1 MSSRHETREEG
12 RAVPVA
18 DAAPGDTAP
27 MVITASGNH
36 GIPVLITPASTGATA
51 SFQGFL
57 LLQQE
62 AAKKEE
68 EAEDPLAERKKWF
81 REMRGWLM
89 VLATVAA
96 SVAYQAGLNP
106 PGGFWQDNNDGHRA
120 GNPVLRDQHWVRY
133 VLFYYFNATAF
144 VTSLVIMVLLMSE
157 RFYHGEAK
165 VMALMFATFID
176 LASLVGAYIA
186 GTTRYASSCVYI
198 VVITCVSFV
207 GVIYIGEA
215 MGEICAFVLRRIRC
229 MRDLAKLKWC
239 PVPADVV
246 TKSLPEKEA
255 EERRKRANERRKRP
269 CCPCCAPP
277 ATTDSRD
284 VEGQ

>member
-18 DAAPGDTAP
+18 DAAPGDTVP

-36 GIPVLITPASTGATA
+36 GIPVLITPTVTGATA

-57 LLQQE
+57 VLQQE
-62 AAKKEE
+62 AAKKEEE

-106 PGGFWQDNNDGHRA
+106 PGGFWQDNNGGHRA

-133 VLFYYFNATAF
+133 ILFYYFQRDGVRDVA
-144 VTSLVIMVLLMSE
+144 
-157 RFYHGEAK
+157 
-165 VMALMFATFID
+165 D

-207 GVIYIGEA
+207 CVIYIGEA

-229 MRDLAKLKWC
+229 MRNLAKLNWC
-239 PVPADVV
+239 PVPAGVV

-255 EERRKRANERRKRP
+255 EEHRKRANERRKRP
-269 CCPCCAPP
+269 WCPCCAPP
-277 ATTDSRD
+277 TTTDRRD

>member
-1 MSSRHETREEG
+1 MSSQHQTREEG

-27 MVITASGNH
+27 MVITASGKH
-36 GIPVLITPASTGATA
+36 GMPVLITPAGTA
-51 SFQGFL
+51 SAETMRGAFQGFL
-57 LLQQE
+57 VLEE
-62 AAKKEE
+62 AAKEE
-68 EAEDPLAERKKWF
+68 DSEDPLAERKKWF

-106 PGGFWQDNNDGHRA
+106 PGGFWQENDDDGHRA

-133 VLFYYFNATAF
+133 MLFYYFNATSF

-165 VMALMFATFID
+165 VMALMFTTFID

-207 GVIYIGEA
+207 CVIY
-215 MGEICAFVLRRIRC
+215 MGEYVHGNLVLFFF
-229 MRDLAKLKWC
+229 
-239 PVPADVV
+239 
-246 TKSLPEKEA
+246 
-255 EERRKRANERRKRP
+255 
-269 CCPCCAPP
+269 
-277 ATTDSRD
+277 
-284 VEGQ
+284 

>member
-1 MSSRHETREEG
+1 MSSTHETREVEG

-18 DAAPGDTAP
+18 DVAPGDAAP
-27 MVITASGNH
+27 MRITATGNH
-36 GIPVLITPASTGATA
+36 GIPVLITPASTNTGTA

-57 LLQQE
+57 VLQE

-68 EAEDPLAERKKWF
+68 EEEDPLTERKKWF

-106 PGGFWQDNNDGHRA
+106 PGGFWQDNKDHHRA
-120 GNPVLRDQHWVRY
+120 GDPVLRDQHWVRY
-133 VLFYYFNATAF
+133 VMFYYFNATAF

-207 GVIYIGEA
+207 CVIYIGEA
-215 MGEICAFVLRRIRC
+215 MGEICKFVLRRIRC

-246 TKSLPEKEA
+246 TQSLPD
-255 EERRKRANERRKRP
+255 EERKKRAKRSRRP
-269 CCPCCAPP
+269 CCPCCEPSTSTP
-277 ATTDSRD
+277 DRRD